1 MRSANKNPR
10 GISMFRHSLIAV
22 VITLF
27 WANLHADEAVMGP
40 AIKSGG
46 AAFSVPNRTVPLIE
60 DHHYRVVYDVS
71 RTSSDASDGSVHLEL
86 ASRFLNMH
94 AQNGV
99 PLEKMD
105 IAVVV
110 YAGAA
115 KVALS
120 DEEYLARYGVRNPN
134 SEVISELAAAGV
146 RFYACGQSMAKQD
159 MVNDDLSEPFE
170 VGLSAMTVLVT
181 LQQQGFVAIK

>member
-1 MRSANKNPR
+1 MIRHTLIAIFLAVLSAN
-10 GISMFRHSLIAV
+10 LY
-22 VITLF
+22 
-27 WANLHADEAVMGP
+27 ADEAVQGP
-40 AIKSGG
+40 AIKSAG

-60 DHHYRVVYDVS
+60 NHQYRVVYDIS

-99 PLEKMD
+99 PLENMD
-105 IAVVV
+105 IAVVA

-115 KVALS
+115 KLALS
-120 DEEYLARYGVRNPN
+120 DEEYLARYGVPNPN
-134 SEVISELAAAGV
+134 SDVISELAAAGV

-159 MVNDDLSEPFE
+159 MTNDDLSEPFE